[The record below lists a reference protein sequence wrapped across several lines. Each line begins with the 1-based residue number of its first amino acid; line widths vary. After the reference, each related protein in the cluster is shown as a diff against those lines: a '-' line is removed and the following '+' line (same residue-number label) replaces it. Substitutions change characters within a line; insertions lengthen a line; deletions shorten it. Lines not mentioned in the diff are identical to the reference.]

1 MEKLSIKMKHAVLF
15 AAMGSLALFAQG
27 CKDDTLGDIGDGND
41 GNGIAAGTHY
51 LAFNIVSDAGSST
64 RSWPTDPQEST
75 DFDAGSDQEQAITS
89 VEGSNVVL
97 LFTEDSTFHSMV
109 NLNADKAGISSTND
123 RYETEGLE
131 KTIGT
136 FTANIKIAEGAE
148 LPKMLLVVLN
158 GNPQRLSQLE
168 IELKTGSLHLYDDAE
183 KRELN
188 PAAYTLAYL
197 TRRLSDEAIGGSNS
211 SIVLFSPNESDDEY
225 CTMTNAVYVGPGDT
239 KGDATTAGP
248 TGTIYNFTEIKD
260 NNICSTED
268 EAAKNPLTVH
278 VERLAVKVELKLG
291 NGTTEIDTTVL
302 GVNDR
307 GGFKFPVL
315 IKPAGDNK
323 VGQVVDGKD
332 TTVNWAFSMLGWS
345 TNAVARRMYLFKNLD
360 DSRADISGGK
370 EASSHYSAGEIT
382 TPFFNGWNDAKHARC
397 YWAVDGHYA
406 DVNVYPLQ
414 YRVAK
419 DNASAET
426 AAKNSYKELA
436 KEDGANMPLY
446 YYSFQQLRM
455 ISMGL
460 IPNADPKNLTQDNY
474 EDFLQPGTLRKNAK
488 YRYCGEN
495 VLGQNLISDPGRIWR
510 GAATHV
516 IIFGQLLL
524 GNEIETYTSAVQGQQ
539 FTQESLKEA
548 SDKLYAAGS
557 YWSRAGYMQ
566 YAFGT
571 IFRALT
577 ATSREVTDYFGGSGT
592 IKTPRTNITITYKK
606 NGEEGDGT
614 DLTDYFIKLK
624 EENPDLNL
632 DDIHDNFQFDN
643 DDYDCNGTDDDSK
656 CIFRLSAANVTNG
669 DGKVML
675 GLKKGYTL
683 TIKGKNENSMKDT
696 TVYITPEKFLSLAYE
711 FAGTANY
718 FALGRMYYY
727 APIYHNV
734 ASVPENGPA
743 NVGDIGV
750 VRNNWYKLTIS
761 SLLKPGIP
769 VSDPDQPIIPNVDP
783 SDRYLGLDI
792 HILPWHVIS
801 QDITLQ

>member
-41 GNGIAAGTHY
+41 GNGLAAGTHY

-64 RSWPTDPQEST
+64 RSSWSDTTPQPPES
-75 DFDAGSDQEQAITS
+75 FDAGDEKEQAITS

-97 LFTEDSTFHSMV
+97 LFNEDSTFHSMV
-109 NLNADKAGISSTND
+109 NLNADRVQQGETDD
-123 RYETEGLE
+123 RYGENSHLE

-136 FTANIKIAEGAE
+136 FTANIKIAEGTK

-158 GNPQRLSQLE
+158 GNPERLSQLE
-168 IELKTGSLHLYDDAE
+168 IELKTGTLHLYDVASNETLRPAE
-183 KRELN
+183 Y
-188 PAAYTLAYL
+188 ALAYL

-211 SIVLFSPNESDDEY
+211 SIVLFSPNGSDDEY
-225 CTMTNAVYVGPGDT
+225 CTMTNSVYVGPGDT
-239 KGDATTAGP
+239 EGDKEAGS
-248 TGTIYNFTEIKD
+248 TGKIYNFTKIEEDKIK
-260 NNICSTED
+260 STEE
-268 EAAKNPLTVH
+268 EAANNPLTVH
-278 VERLAVKVELKLG
+278 VERLAVKVELNLDEKNL
-291 NGTTEIDTTVL
+291 TKEEL
-302 GVNDR
+302 GVTDR

-315 IKPAGDNK
+315 IKPADDNK
-323 VGQVVDGKD
+323 VGQVVNGKD

-360 DSRADISGGK
+360 DSRADISGGTDITP
-370 EASSHYSAGEIT
+370 HYSNGKIET
-382 TPFFNGWNDAKHARC
+382 QFFNGWNDATHARC

-406 DVNVYPLQ
+406 DIRVYPLQ
-414 YRVAK
+414 YRVAM
-419 DNASAET
+419 DG
-426 AAKNSYKELA
+426 AAKNSYKELS
-436 KEDGANMPLY
+436 KTVEGKDSSQNMPLY
-446 YYSFQQLRM
+446 YYSFQQLCM

-460 IPNADPKNLTQDNY
+460 IPNADPKELTGENY
-474 EDFLQPGTLRKNAK
+474 TKFKQPGTLRSNAK

-495 VLGQNLISDPGRIWR
+495 VLGQNLINDLGHIWR

-524 GNEIETYTSAVQGQQ
+524 GDEIKTYTDAVQGKP
-539 FTQESLKEA
+539 FTQELLEEA

-632 DDIHDNFQFDN
+632 DDIHDNFQFDE
-643 DDYDCNGTDDDSK
+643 DDCNGTDDGSE

-792 HILPWHVIS
+792 HILPWHVIK

>member
-41 GNGIAAGTHY
+41 GNGLAAGTHY

-75 DFDAGSDQEQAITS
+75 DFDAGDEKEQAITS

-97 LFTEDSTFHSMV
+97 LFNEDSTFLSMV
-109 NLNADKAGISSTND
+109 NLNADKAVPSSTDD
-123 RYETEGLE
+123 RYGNSLE

-136 FTANIKIAEGAE
+136 FTANIKIAEGAK

-158 GNPQRLSQLE
+158 GNPTRLSQLE
-168 IELKTGSLHLYDDAE
+168 IELKTGSLHLYDDE
-183 KRELN
+183 SKGTLN

-197 TRRLSDEAIGGSNS
+197 TRRLSDEAIGRSNS

-225 CTMTNAVYVGPGDT
+225 CTMTNAVYVGPGNVA
-239 KGDATTAGP
+239 GDKAAGQ
-248 TGTIYNFTEIKD
+248 TGTIYNFTEIAEDK
-260 NNICSTED
+260 IKSTEE
-268 EAAKNPLTVH
+268 EAANNPLTVH
-278 VERLAVKVELKLG
+278 VERLAVKVELNLDEKKVTKEELG
-291 NGTTEIDTTVL
+291 I
-302 GVNDR
+302 NDR

-315 IKPAGDNK
+315 IKPGDDNT

-360 DSRADISGGK
+360 DSRADISGGI
-370 EASSHYSAGEIT
+370 EAPTTHYANRSIT

-406 DVNVYPLQ
+406 DINVYPLQ
-414 YRVAK
+414 YRKAK
-419 DNASAET
+419 DNTSAQ
-426 AAKNSYKELA
+426 NSYKNLTD
-436 KEDGANMPLY
+436 DGANMPLY

-460 IPNADPKNLTQDNY
+460 IPNADPTKLTADTY
-474 EDFLQPGTLRKNAK
+474 KDFQQHGTLRKNAQ

-495 VLGQNLISDPGRIWR
+495 VLGQNLINDPGRIWR

-524 GNEIETYTSAVQGQQ
+524 GDEIKTYTNEVRNKQ
-539 FTQESLKEA
+539 FTQDLLEKA

-577 ATSREVTDYFGGSGT
+577 TTSREVTDYFGGSGT

-632 DDIHDNFQFDN
+632 DDIHDNFQFDE
-643 DDYDCNGTDDDSK
+643 DDCNGTDDGSE

-792 HILPWHVIS
+792 HILPWHVIG
-801 QDITLQ
+801 QEITLQ

>member
-41 GNGIAAGTHY
+41 GNGLAAGTHY

-64 RSWPTDPQEST
+64 RSIWSDTTPQPEGN
-75 DFDAGSDQEQAITS
+75 FDAGSDEEQAITS

-97 LFTEDSTFHSMV
+97 LFNEDSTFHSMV
-109 NLNADKAGISSTND
+109 NLNADKAVSSTTTD
-123 RYETEGLE
+123 RYDKDGLE

-136 FTANIKIAEGAE
+136 FTANIKLAEGMKA
-148 LPKMLLVVLN
+148 PKMLLVVLN
-158 GNPQRLSQLE
+158 GNPTRLSQLE
-168 IELKTGSLHLYDDAE
+168 IELKTGSLHLYDDE
-183 KRELN
+183 SKGTLN

-197 TRRLSDEAIGGSNS
+197 TRRLSDEAIGRSNS

-225 CTMTNAVYVGPGDT
+225 CTMTNSVYVGPGNKDGDEAAAT
-239 KGDATTAGP
+239 EQKGA
-248 TGTIYNFTEIKD
+248 IYNFTEIKE
-260 NNICSTED
+260 NNLCATEV
-268 EAAKNPLTVH
+268 EAEDNPLTVH

-291 NGTTEIDTTVL
+291 NGNTRIDTTSL
-302 GVNDR
+302 GVTDR

-315 IKPAGDNK
+315 IKPADDNGDNK
-323 VGQVVDGKD
+323 VGQVVNGKD
-332 TTVNWAFSMLGWS
+332 TTVDWAFSMLGWS

-370 EASSHYSAGEIT
+370 EAPTTHYANGEIT
-382 TPFFNGWNDAKHARC
+382 DPFFNGWNDAKHARC

-406 DVNVYPLQ
+406 DINVYPLQ
-414 YRVAK
+414 YRKAK
-419 DNASAET
+419 DAIAE
-426 AAKNSYKELA
+426 NSYKELTD
-436 KEDGANMPLY
+436 DGANMPLY

-460 IPNADPKNLTQDNY
+460 IPNADPKNLMPDNY
-474 EDFLQPGTLRKNAK
+474 TDFQQHGTMRKNAQ

-495 VLGQNLISDPGRIWR
+495 VLGQNLINDPGRIWR

-524 GNEIETYTSAVQGQQ
+524 GDEIETYTDEVRGKQ
-539 FTQESLKEA
+539 FTQDLLEKA

-592 IKTPRTNITITYKK
+592 INTPKTNITITYKK
-606 NGEEGDGT
+606 NG
-614 DLTDYFIKLK
+614 DLEDTPLESNYFTKKLM
-624 EENPDLNL
+624 EDQPGLNL
-632 DDIHDNFQFDN
+632 DKIHDNFDFNED
-643 DDYDCNGTDDDSK
+643 DCNGKDDDDP

-683 TIKGKNENSMKDT
+683 TIKGKDEGGKEM
-696 TVYITPEKFLSLAYE
+696 TVTIEPKQFLSLAYE

-743 NVGDIGV
+743 QVGDIGV